1 LKLENAKY
9 NIGVHA
15 QLVAKCSLSQNAFIK
30 GRNLMD
36 GVLSLHELMHYTHVK
51 KQVGFIFKIDF
62 EKAYGKVNWDFLLI
76 SLKLEA
82 FLTISVCGLVKCCIM
97 AQ

>member
-1 LKLENAKY
+1 
-9 NIGVHA
+9 
-15 QLVAKCSLSQNAFIK
+15 
-30 GRNLMD
+30 MD

-76 SLKLEA
+76 CFKTGG
-82 FLTISVCGLVKCCIM
+82 FSVCGLVKCCIM
-97 AQ
+97 AL